1 MDYKQK
7 AKQLQKDKRALLR
20 QLRSLQRNIREY
32 DQTILNRIIENK
44 NIKLEEYKDKN
55 LKRGDPIYQG
65 IDQSKLVP
73 LLVAAVKELITK
85 VETLE
90 AA

>member
-1 MDYKQK
+1 MDYKQISFETEQEILY

-55 LKRGDPIYQG
+55 LKR
-65 IDQSKLVP
+65 
-73 LLVAAVKELITK
+73 
-85 VETLE
+85 
-90 AA
+90 

>member
-44 NIKLEEYKDKN
+44 NIKV
-55 LKRGDPIYQG
+55 LKIENSIRETVKYINNIIENNYEF
-65 IDQSKLVP
+65 
-73 LLVAAVKELITK
+73 LLYFF
-85 VETLE
+85 
-90 AA
+90 